1 MNMNEPKLRFKADD
15 GSQFPDWEEKKL
27 GDITEKVVRKDANS
41 NADVRMISQGNG
53 FILQSNKYS
62 RENAGQSLKK
72 YTLLKRDEFA
82 YNHGASKVKP
92 YGVCYR
98 LCESDEARVPYV
110 YHTFK
115 LIDGDSVFWN
125 YSLNTSC
132 MDRQLKKMVSSG
144 ARMDGLLNIGYDA
157 YMSVN
162 IHVPSLPE
170 QQKIAEF
177 LSTIDT
183 VIEKQKET
191 VSAWEERKKG
201 MMQKLFSQE
210 VRFKADDGSN
220 FPEWEEKKLG
230 ECGRFYTGV
239 GFSEK
244 YQGHKGLDVDVYKVS
259 DMNIV
264 GNEKYMTLSNNT
276 VDDSIVRQMKTKVI
290 TSKCLVFAKVG
301 AAIYGERKRI
311 TTKPFLIDNN
321 MMAFEPYS
329 CLNIEYLHSW
339 SCSVKF
345 SQYAQVGA
353 LPSYNSSDI
362 GIIKIHIPCLA
373 EQQKI
378 ADCLSSLDEVIE
390 KQKATLAAW
399 EELKK
404 GLLQQMFV

>member
-1 MNMNEPKLRFKADD
+1 MNEPKLRFKADD

-115 LIDGDSVFWN
+115 LIDGDSIFWN

-201 MMQKLFSQE
+201 VTQKLFSQE
-210 VRFKADDGSN
+210 VRFKADDGN
-220 FPEWEEKKLG
+220 EFPEWEEKNVGSLG
-230 ECGRFYTGV
+230 
-239 GFSEK
+239 
-244 YQGHKGLDVDVYKVS
+244 
-259 DMNIV
+259 NIV
-264 GNEKYMTLSNNT
+264 GGGTPSTKQKEYWCGKTVWISSVDISDNDINNINMTRFITQDAINDSATKIIPKRSILIVSRVGVGKVAKAPCDLCTSQDFTNIVNPDGDATFLSYAILRLMQSKLQCVQGT
-276 VDDSIVRQMKTKVI
+276 SIKGI
-290 TSKCLVFAKVG
+290 PS
-301 AAIYGERKRI
+301 GE
-311 TTKPFLIDNN
+311 
-321 MMAFEPYS
+321 
-329 CLNIEYLHSW
+329 
-339 SCSVKF
+339 
-345 SQYAQVGA
+345 
-353 LPSYNSSDI
+353 
-362 GIIKIHIPCLA
+362 IKNYILRIPCLA

-399 EELKK
+399 KELKK

>member
-1 MNMNEPKLRFKADD
+1 M
-15 GSQFPDWEEKKL
+15 
-27 GDITEKVVRKDANS
+27 
-41 NADVRMISQGNG
+41 
-53 FILQSNKYS
+53 
-62 RENAGQSLKK
+62 
-72 YTLLKRDEFA
+72 
-82 YNHGASKVKP
+82 
-92 YGVCYR
+92 
-98 LCESDEARVPYV
+98 

-115 LIDGDSVFWN
+115 LIDGDSIFWN

-201 MMQKLFSQE
+201 VMQKLFSQE
-210 VRFKADDGSN
+210 VRFKADDGSD

-230 ECGRFYTGV
+230 DIADVKV
-239 GFSEK
+239 GEK
-244 YQGHKGLDVDVYKVS
+244 PTLVS
-259 DMNIV
+259 DNAAYEYVNAGTTNSGYVDSYNCDGDTVTTPSRGQGGIGYVGYQKHEFWLGPLCYKIKSNKDDVLTKFMYYALSFDSKKIV
-264 GNEKYMTLSNNT
+264 DLK
-276 VDDSIVRQMKTKVI
+276 
-290 TSKCLVFAKVG
+290 KVG
-301 AAIYGERKRI
+301 TIPAINRAD
-311 TTKPFLIDNN
+311 LIELYMN
-321 MMAFEPYS
+321 F
-329 CLNIEYLHSW
+329 
-339 SCSVKF
+339 
-345 SQYAQVGA
+345 
-353 LPSYNSSDI
+353 
-362 GIIKIHIPCLA
+362 PCLA

-378 ADCLSSLDEVIE
+378 ADCLSSFDEVIE